1 MNSLIDCLSCGRYSS
16 GRDEGYFIVS
26 NLSDVCA
33 KIIPPWHALRFFLF
47 APFLPPLMKCIRGG
61 EKKGGKKIF
70 NKYPLVGAKK
80 QDYLDFVKVAELVKN
95 KARPPLSPPPL
106 KVGGREGGPEE
117 GLNQIIKIKSGMNKG
132 RETFIK
138 DL

>member
-1 MNSLIDCLSCGRYSS
+1 MKSLIDCLSCGRYSS
-16 GRDEGYFIVS
+16 SSGRDEVYFIVS
-26 NLSDVCA
+26 SDVCA
-33 KIIPPWHALRFFLF
+33 KIIPL
-47 APFLPPLMKCIRGG
+47 
-61 EKKGGKKIF
+61 F

-95 KARPPLSPPPL
+95 KAHLT
-106 KVGGREGGPEE
+106 EE

-138 DL
+138 GL

>member
-1 MNSLIDCLSCGRYSS
+1 VLQKSTTGSRQSVSLRFALTQHSRDEVLMNSLIDCLSCGRYSSS

-33 KIIPPWHALRFFLF
+33 KIIPL
-47 APFLPPLMKCIRGG
+47 
-61 EKKGGKKIF
+61 F

-95 KARPPLSPPPL
+95 KAHLT
-106 KVGGREGGPEE
+106 EE

>member
-33 KIIPPWHALRFFLF
+33 KIIPL
-47 APFLPPLMKCIRGG
+47 
-61 EKKGGKKIF
+61 F

>member
-1 MNSLIDCLSCGRYSS
+1 VLQKSTTGSRQSVSLRFALTQHSRDEVLMNSLIDCLSCGRYSS

-61 EKKGGKKIF
+61 KRR
-70 NKYPLVGAKK
+70 GAKK
-80 QDYLDFVKVAELVKN
+80 YLISIL
-95 KARPPLSPPPL
+95 
-106 KVGGREGGPEE
+106 
-117 GLNQIIKIKSGMNKG
+117 
-132 RETFIK
+132 
-138 DL
+138 